1 MEVLVNN
8 KLYAVQPGTTL
19 AALLQFIQLS
29 SEKGVAIAIN
39 SQVIPKIS
47 WPDLVLQTA
56 DKITIIRATQ
66 GG

>member
-8 KLYAVQPGTTL
+8 KLYAVQPGITV

-29 SEKGVAIAIN
+29 SEKGVAIAVN
-39 SQVIPKIS
+39 SQVIPKTS
-47 WPDLVLQTA
+47 WPEQILQTA
-56 DKITIIRATQ
+56 DKVTIIRATQ

>member
-39 SQVIPKIS
+39 SQVIPKTS
-47 WPDLVLQTA
+47 WQDQVLQTA
-56 DKITIIRATQ
+56 DKVTIIHATQ

>member
-8 KLYAVQPGTTL
+8 KLYAVQPETTL

-29 SEKGVAIAIN
+29 TRKGIAVAVNQKVVPRLSWSAITLR
-39 SQVIPKIS
+39 P
-47 WPDLVLQTA
+47 A
-56 DKITIIRATQ
+56 DEVTIIQATQ

>member
-8 KLYAVQPGTTL
+8 KLYAVQPGTTV

-39 SQVIPKIS
+39 SQVIPKTS
-47 WPDLVLQTA
+47 WQEQILQTS
-56 DKITIIRATQ
+56 DKVTIIRATQ

>member
-8 KLYAVQPGTTL
+8 KLYAVQPETSV

-29 SEKGVAIAIN
+29 SLKGIAVAIN
-39 SQVIPKIS
+39 QEVVPKPD
-47 WPDLVLQTA
+47 WPSKLLSPSDNV
-56 DKITIIRATQ
+56 TIIQATQ

>member
-8 KLYAVQPGTTL
+8 KLYAVQPGTTV
-19 AALLQFIQLS
+19 AALLQFIQLP

-39 SQVIPKIS
+39 SQVIPKTS
-47 WPDLVLQTA
+47 WHDQTLQTS
-56 DKITIIRATQ
+56 DKVTIIHATQ

>member
-8 KLYAVQPGTTL
+8 KLYAVQPGTTV

-29 SEKGVAIAIN
+29 SEKGVAIAVN
-39 SQVIPKIS
+39 SQVIPKTS
-47 WPDLVLQTA
+47 WQEQLLQTA
-56 DKITIIRATQ
+56 DKVTIIRATQ

>member
-8 KLYAVQPGTTL
+8 KLYAVQPGTTI

-29 SEKGVAIAIN
+29 SHKGIAVAIN
-39 SQVIPKIS
+39 SQVVPKTN
-47 WPDLVLQTA
+47 WDQQTLAAA
-56 DKITIIRATQ
+56 DNVTIIRATQ

>member
-8 KLYAVQPGTTL
+8 KLYAVQPGTSI
-19 AALLQFIQLS
+19 AALLQFIQLP

-39 SQVIPKIS
+39 SQVIPKTS
-47 WPDLVLQTA
+47 WQDQILQTA
-56 DKITIIRATQ
+56 DKITIIHATQ

>member
-8 KLYAVQPGTTL
+8 KLYAVQPETTL

-29 SEKGVAIAIN
+29 TRKGIAVAVN
-39 SQVIPKIS
+39 QKVVPRLNWSVVTLRP
-47 WPDLVLQTA
+47 A
-56 DKITIIRATQ
+56 DEVTIIQATQ

>member
-8 KLYAVQPGTTL
+8 KLYAVQPGTTI

-29 SEKGVAIAIN
+29 TQKGIAVAVN
-39 SQVIPKIS
+39 SQVIPKS
-47 WPDLVLQTA
+47 DWEHQPLAAA
-56 DKITIIRATQ
+56 DNVTIIRATQ